1 MASTLMAAPAS
12 AAVSV
17 SISINVPVYPSL
29 VRIPSYPVYYAPSLQ
44 ANYFFYDGLYWVFA
58 DDGWYQSPWYNGPW
72 YTVDRFEV
80 PVYLLRVPV
89 RYYRVQPTYFHGW
102 AHDAPPRWGDHWG
115 SSWQS
120 RRAGW
125 DRWNR
130 SSAPAPAPLPVYQ
143 RAYSGDRYPVTV
155 TQQATLQTRSYTYQ
169 PRETVSRQQFEE
181 RRTQARVATQV
192 QQAEQRQAP
201 QHQERVQQARV
212 PQQQEHVQPQQR
224 PEHVQPQ
231 RPEHPQQHENR
242 GQEKGENRGQE
253 KGKGH
258 DHDEKEKGKG
268 KEKEKD

>member
-1 MASTLMAAPAS
+1 MRHALIGVLLMASTLMAAPAS

-130 SSAPAPAPLPVYQ
+130 ASAPAPAPLPVYQ

-155 TQQATLQTRSYTYQ
+155 TQQATLQTRSYSYQ
-169 PRETVSRQQFEE
+169 PREAVARQQFEE
-181 RRTQARVATQV
+181 RRTHARVAAHT
-192 QQAEQRQAP
+192 QQAQ
-201 QHQERVQQARV
+201 V
-212 PQQQEHVQPQQR
+212 PQQGHVQPQEQR
-224 PEHVQPQ
+224 A
-231 RPEHPQQHENR
+231 EHPQQHENR

>member
-1 MASTLMAAPAS
+1 MRHALIGVLLMASTLMAAPAS

-72 YTVDRFEV
+72 YAVDRFEV

-192 QQAEQRQAP
+192 QRTQQAQRPEQSQQPERQEQRAE
-201 QHQERVQQARV
+201 H
-212 PQQQEHVQPQQR
+212 PQQQQ
-224 PEHVQPQ
+224 
-231 RPEHPQQHENR
+231 QQHENR
-242 GQEKGENRGQE
+242 GQGKGQDKGENHGQDKD

-258 DHDEKEKGKG
+258 DRDEKG
-268 KEKEKD
+268 